1 MSDFRDLYQE
11 MILDHSRSPRNFGPI
26 EKQNLS
32 ARGYNPLCG
41 DEVEIHLYR
50 DDSGI
55 LQEISFEGC
64 GCAISTASASILSE
78 VLRGRSES
86 EVREIFKEFHS
97 MVTSEGSAPDR
108 DGLAKLQV
116 FSGVKEFPSRIKCA
130 TLVWHTLI
138 QALDQNEEE
147 VCTE

>member
-1 MSDFRDLYQE
+1 
-11 MILDHSRSPRNFGPI
+11 MILDHSRSPRNFGPS
-26 EKQNLS
+26 ENQNLS

-50 DDSGI
+50 DGDSI
-55 LQEISFEGC
+55 LREISFEGC

-78 VLRGRSES
+78 GLKGRSEA
-86 EVREIFKEFHS
+86 EVREIFAEFRQ
-97 MVTSEGSAPDR
+97 MVTGEGAPPSR
-108 DGLAKLQV
+108 DGLMKLQV
-116 FSGVKEFPSRIKCA
+116 FGGVKEFPSRVKCA

-138 QALDQNEEE
+138 QALDEKEEE